1 MKHDVF
7 KYELKYSYSMRTIE
21 FDKLVSAQPI

>member
-7 KYELKYSYSMRTIE
+7 KYELKYSYSMGTIE
-21 FDKLVSAQPI
+21 FDKLVSAKPI